1 MASLRKRSPSS
12 ATTPTTSSTEDNKG
26 VFMSQYDKIVE
37 EHIASIREEL
47 AEIKSALAE
56 LQSAEPKTGGTD
68 SRVDVLY
75 NWYEQVKRRV

>member
-1 MASLRKRSPSS
+1 MATRKRTS
-12 ATTPTTSSTEDNKG
+12 ASAPQPTSTEDKSG

-37 EHIASIREEL
+37 ENIAEIKKEI

-56 LQSAEPKTGGTD
+56 LQSSDGGGTD
-68 SRVDVLY
+68 SRVDVLF

>member
-1 MASLRKRSPSS
+1 MASRRKVTITPQSSP
-12 ATTPTTSSTEDNKG
+12 APAEETSG
-26 VFMSQYDKIVE
+26 VYMSQYDKIVE
-37 EHIASIREEL
+37 EHIAAIKEEI

>member
-1 MASLRKRSPSS
+1 
-12 ATTPTTSSTEDNKG
+12 
-26 VFMSQYDKIVE
+26 MSQYDKIVE
-37 EHIASIREEL
+37 EHIAAIKEEI

>member
-1 MASLRKRSPSS
+1 MATRKRTS
-12 ATTPTTSSTEDNKG
+12 ASAPQPTSTEDTSG

-37 EHIASIREEL
+37 ENIAEIKKEI

-56 LQSAEPKTGGTD
+56 LQSSGGGGTD

-75 NWYEQVKRRV
+75 NWYEHVKRRV

>member
-1 MASLRKRSPSS
+1 MATRKRTSTS
-12 ATTPTTSSTEDNKG
+12 ASQPTSTEDTSG

-37 EHIASIREEL
+37 DHIAAIKEEI